1 MKLTRLCS
9 VTFVNKHHKIS
20 FCLEIGREGRFQLFY
35 VLVIVIL
42 CRFTTTTSKLM
53 YQRANQRII
62 IYIQAIQQ
70 IFTALGTSNILIHTS
85 ECFFYLLI
93 KLISVCHDKDTSIKL
108 RPMCQNPFCKPYHCQ
123 RFAGTLCMPKN
134 TTHRFI
140 RISVRIVKLRSQ
152 ISKPLLGTLDA
163 KILIVP
169 AYFFDAFIKDNKIH
183 DKVDKTFL
191 IEHGIYLL
199 QEFVLYA
206 FAGFTDTNIYRITFF
221 LMFFETVILPFH
233 VELLPS
239 QECSIAQSFRFVS
252 CHAELYRGKEALYE

>member
-1 MKLTRLCS
+1 MA
-9 VTFVNKHHKIS
+9 FVNKHDKIS
-20 FCLEIGREGRFQLFY
+20 LCLKIGREGGFQFFNILF
-35 VLVIVIL
+35 VIVL
-42 CRFTTTTSKLM
+42 RCFSATTAKLM
-53 YQRANQRII
+53 HEGADQRII
-62 IYIQAIQQ
+62 IYIQTIQQ

-93 KLISVCHDKDTSIKL
+93 KLISVCHDKDTGIKL

-140 RISVRIVKLRSQ
+140 RISVRIVKLCPQ
-152 ISKPLLGTLDA
+152 IIEPLLSALDA

-169 AYFFDAFIKDNKIH
+169 AHFFDAFIKNNEIH

-199 QEFVLYA
+199 QEFILDA
-206 FAGFTDTNIYRITFF
+206 FAGFTDTNIYWITLL
-221 LMFFETVILPFH
+221 LMFFEAVILPLH
-233 VELLPS
+233 IELLS
-239 QECSIAQSFRFVS
+239 GQKRAV
-252 CHAELYRGKEALYE
+252 A